1 MLWSY
6 SKIDESKVKTIE
18 ELEKKL
24 GVTILAFSGQDIKN
38 AELTSDDLEQI
49 KAVEGELGLSLVAV
63 KM

>member
-6 SKIDESKVKTIE
+6 SKIDEAKVKTIE

-24 GVTILAFSGQDIKN
+24 GVTLLAFSEQDIKN

-49 KAVEGELGLSLVAV
+49 KTIEGELGLSLVAV